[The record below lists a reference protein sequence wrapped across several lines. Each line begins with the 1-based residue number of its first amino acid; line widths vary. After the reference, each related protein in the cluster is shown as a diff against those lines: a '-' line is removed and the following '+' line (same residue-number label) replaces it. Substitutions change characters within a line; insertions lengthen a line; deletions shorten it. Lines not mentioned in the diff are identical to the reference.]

1 MPIFDTLLSL
11 LPGSAGRLPA
21 SHSPAASAW
30 SLDTPLFRF
39 PGWRDPWTLRHSF
52 EGALILGRTGS
63 GKTSGSGALL
73 AKNMLRAGYGGL
85 VLCAKSD
92 EARLWEEYARETGRA
107 ASILRFAPGEPW
119 RFNFLEYEARRGGDG
134 SHHGAQA
141 HNLVELL
148 LQVVAAV
155 NQRQREA
162 SADIWQKAMRQL
174 VANAI
179 ELLLF
184 AGEAITMANL
194 YRLITS
200 APHSPEEAREE
211 AWQAGSYLW
220 RLIVQADAAA
230 ATVTRS
236 QAHDR
241 AMVKTYWLSEH
252 PALADKTRASIVLT
266 FTATVDPLLRG
277 VLHELFCTELNCAP
291 DPIMDGAVVIVDLSV
306 KEWNDVG
313 RIAATVWKFL
323 FQRAVERR
331 PNGGGAV
338 SSPRRPVFLWADECQ
353 HFVTDHDALFQTT
366 ARSAGCATVFLTQ
379 NLPNLY
385 AELGGSETGKARV
398 DSLLGNLGTKFFH
411 RNDEHRTNQWASEIV
426 SRILVQR
433 RSQNSG
439 AAVGGSMEADPA
451 GRFNAGAST
460 SEQMDFELPPRSF
473 LGLRTGSPEH
483 GYLVDCLVFQSG
495 RTFGNGTVYLPTSV
509 DQRTT

>member
-1 MPIFDTLLSL
+1 MPIFETLRSL
-11 LPGSAGRLPA
+11 LPRSASRPA
-21 SHSPAASAW
+21 SPPRAAASW
-30 SLDTPLFRF
+30 PLDTPLFRF
-39 PGWRDPWTLRHSF
+39 PGWRDSWTLRHSF

-73 AKNMLRAGYGGL
+73 AKNMLRVGYGGL
-85 VLCAKSD
+85 VLCAKTD
-92 EARLWEEYARETGRA
+92 EARLWEDYARETGRA

-119 RFNFLEYEARRGGDG
+119 RFNFLEYEARRASDG
-134 SHHGAQA
+134 SGNSAQA

-174 VANAI
+174 VANAV

-184 AGEAITMANL
+184 AGESITMANL

-211 AWQAGSYLW
+211 DWQQDSYLW
-220 RLIVQADAAA
+220 HLIEQAEPGA
-230 ATVTRS
+230 ATLTAA

-241 AMVKTYWLSEH
+241 AMVKTYWLNEH

-313 RIAATVWKFL
+313 RIAATIWKFL
-323 FQRAVERR
+323 FQRAIERR
-331 PNGGGAV
+331 PGGSAAV
-338 SSPRRPVFLWADECQ
+338 PRRPVFLWADECQ
-353 HFVTDHDALFQTT
+353 HFVTDQDALFQTT

-439 AAVGGSMEADPA
+439 AAVGGSMEADPT

-473 LGLRTGSPEH
+473 LALRTGSPEH
-483 GYLVDCLVFQSG
+483 GYMVDCLVFQSG
-495 RTFGNGTVYLPTSV
+495 RMFGNGTVYLPTSV
-509 DQRTT
+509 DQRAT